1 VSFAVGEFPTLKA
14 LRVFV
19 SGMAGTNLQE
29 IRLPADNRRALLGE
43 FLEQDDVTAAI
54 QGRYNMGNGEWDL
67 YTWKRTK
74 VRITAME
81 KES

>member
-1 VSFAVGEFPTLKA
+1 MSFAVGEFPTLTS
-14 LRVFV
+14 LRRFAHK
-19 SGMAGTNLQE
+19 STNLKE

-43 FLEQDDVTAAI
+43 FLEQDEVTAMI
-54 QGRYNMGNGEWDL
+54 QGRYNMGNGEWEL

-74 VRITAME
+74 VRITVME

>member
-1 VSFAVGEFPTLKA
+1 MSFAVGEFPTLKA
-14 LRVFV
+14 LRVF
-19 SGMAGTNLQE
+19 AAAATNMKE
-29 IRLPADNRRALLGE
+29 IRLPAENRRALLGE
-43 FLEQDDVTAAI
+43 FLEQDDVTAAV
-54 QGRYNMGNGEWDL
+54 QGRYDMGNGEWEL